1 MVAFSPEDSL
11 ILQNLGF
18 HISVIMVCH
27 TESLH
32 TPWKQSVIQGSLISQ
47 GIPIFLGKWGPCRV
61 PIFLVIQGPRVSISW
76 ALCMWGPGI
85 SVLEGPHPFSHDI
98 VIRLP
103 NFLVA
108 SYPPPRTIN
117 KTQLPEKKKA
127 SQKLY
132 AWHATA
138 NLIPGLHYLNYFT
151 WILFD

>member
-1 MVAFSPEDSL
+1 MYSKTSLFPSLLEGESLGTRPQQKPNGIVMVAFSPEDSL

-85 SVLEGPHPFSHDI
+85 SILEGPHPFSHDI

-108 SYPPPRTIN
+108 SYPPP
-117 KTQLPEKKKA
+117 
-127 SQKLY
+127 
-132 AWHATA
+132 
-138 NLIPGLHYLNYFT
+138 
-151 WILFD
+151 